1 MMSNENHQPGI
12 SRVLHADINKFVKSK
27 DDLYAILAIEGQL
40 HLPPFDDCTLEFLR
54 DILAGRKKAMSNS
67 QINMVNVPR
76 LKEFNVSALTAR
88 AMSDSLCQQY
98 LPDPAGSKARPVNR
112 NFLFNVSHH
121 PPDSYWRHR
130 SSIPCAPSTSSTR
143 SRPP

>member
-1 MMSNENHQPGI
+1 MTSNESHQPGI

-76 LKEFNVSALTAR
+76 LKEFNVAALTAR

-98 LPDPAGSKARPVNR
+98 LPDPAGSKARAVNR
-112 NFLFNVSHH
+112 SFLFNVSS
-121 PPDSYWRHR
+121 PPPHSHRRCR
-130 SSIPCAPSTSSTR
+130 SSIPCAPSTSSPR